1 MDEQVPD
8 TGKPVVAACEPIVV
22 KVEPGKIYSWCTCG
36 ISEKQPFC
44 DSRHKYIEGT
54 PYRSLK
60 VSFDKEEE
68 VWFCQ
73 CKQTTTPPFCDGS
86 HHQASLSLFHQR

>member
-1 MDEQVPD
+1 MMEEQIPD
-8 TGKPVVAACEPIVV
+8 TGKPVTAACEPVVV
-22 KVEPGKIYSWCTCG
+22 KVEPGKVYSWCTCG
-36 ISEKQPFC
+36 VSVKQPFC
-44 DSRHKYIEGT
+44 DSRHKYIDGM

-73 CKQTTTPPFCDGS
+73 CKQTTTPPFCDGT
-86 HHQASLSLFHQR
+86 HHAVKSSQ